1 MNKIVYNKMTY
12 NEYYTGKS
20 LVESALSYKDGVLVV
35 DKNKM
40 LGEVEKAG
48 ISMGMEVGRIE
59 GGASQKT
66 VQDIKNKYGS
76 SSISGNDQVPKD
88 DNYVKYSVSDDEIP
102 KKIINKKVDL
112 VLDEKKYDYLFGNAA
127 PDPHNTPRS
136 EQLNSSLGMRGI
148 RDDEAGRQI
157 IREHLEQ
164 VINDPNN
171 IIKTYQNY
179 GKNFETR
186 QSLLMTP
193 SGKGLLLETSYEIMP
208 DGSRKFVTVIPKN

>member
-1 MNKIVYNKMTY
+1 
-12 NEYYTGKS
+12 
-20 LVESALSYKDGVLVV
+20 
-35 DKNKM
+35 
-40 LGEVEKAG
+40 
-48 ISMGMEVGRIE
+48 
-59 GGASQKT
+59 
-66 VQDIKNKYGS
+66 
-76 SSISGNDQVPKD
+76 
-88 DNYVKYSVSDDEIP
+88 
-102 KKIINKKVDL
+102 
-112 VLDEKKYDYLFGNAA
+112 
-127 PDPHNTPRS
+127 
-136 EQLNSSLGMRGI
+136 MRGI